1 MRILMLGNF
10 DPATNGA
17 SKVHFFEMAD
27 AFARQGHRV
36 DALTP
41 SGLSAEAALEPGV
54 RLVELPLRGDE
65 SSLVRAALVSMVQ
78 LVWLLFVLRGD
89 HDAVYIRWRLF
100 PALLVKAVALF
111 RGARPLV
118 VAEHNGWVELEYR
131 IQRGDSF
138 LSKVA
143 RWLQVA
149 DARGADLTVAVTD
162 GIRDRLVKAGI
173 APRRIFVQG
182 NGTNV
187 RRFRPLE
194 DRDALRAGLAGRGG
208 TVLGFM
214 GTISKWQGLDD
225 LLDAFERAAAAND
238 DIVLLVVGSGMYEK
252 EFKARCD
259 ASPLAGRIVMRPHVA
274 YERANEWM
282 NAMDIAFAPKS
293 KALDSIGYSPLKI
306 RDYAA
311 AGLPV
316 VSTRVRGIAELEP
329 HGWLRTYDPDEPGAL
344 AALLGELLADRAELA
359 AMGRRARAY
368 AEAEFSWDEVAANIA
383 RAMNDMKDRR

>member
-1 MRILMLGNF
+1 MRVLMLGNF

-27 AFARQGHRV
+27 GFARLGHRV
-36 DALTP
+36 DALVP
-41 SGLSAEAALEPGV
+41 SGLSAEASLEPGV

-65 SSLVRAALVSMVQ
+65 SSLVRATLVSVVQ

-89 HDAVYIRWRLF
+89 HDAVYIRWRLL
-100 PALLVKAVALF
+100 PALLVKAVALL

-118 VAEHNGWVELEYR
+118 VTEHNGWVELEYR

-162 GIRDRLVKAGI
+162 GIRDRLVEAGI
-173 APRRIFVQG
+173 APRRVFVQG

-194 DRDALRAGLAGRGG
+194 DRDALRSRLVGRGG

-225 LLDAFERAAAAND
+225 LLDAFERAAAAYD

-259 ASPLAGRIVMRPHVA
+259 ASPAAGRIVVRPHVA

-282 NAMDIAFAPKS
+282 NAMDIAFAPKT

-344 AALLGELLADRAELA
+344 AALLDGLLADRAELA